1 MIIKKVKN
9 PKKSTSK
16 SERIRR
22 LILYVASPEKTDT
35 SEKCIYFGARGFLTD
50 LLNSQIAEMI
60 ALATEAAR
68 SADTV
73 NHYVLSWKRGESPT
87 TEQVDEAVTLLQKE
101 MGLKQHQI
109 VYGLHADTDNRHL
122 HVVVNRVDTE
132 TFRCTEINK
141 GFDIEAGHRAIA
153 LIEHHQG
160 WSREQNGLYQ
170 VDRDEKLVR
179 CNSHRD
185 KTTPVK
191 TDSKKVE
198 RRTGKRSA
206 LDIAVE
212 EAVPLIKTAT
222 CWAEVHEG
230 LARKGIKYR
239 RRGNGAVIM
248 VGNSA
253 VKASA
258 ADRQISLIRLQHR
271 LGSYEE
277 PDQAADIPADGKLTM
292 PLVVRPN
299 DVNLSDYH
307 QERKDYEAA
316 RTKALS
322 DLIRQHTDQRTS
334 LREMQRRERETFL
347 KGRWR
352 RRGVALNALRHAL
365 AEEHR
370 TVLRLLQDR
379 QTEERLVN
387 RKRLPPFPT
396 VEEWLKANRD
406 PFLAALWAHPEYF
419 MRLEGHG
426 TRSGSEK
433 RVYSIPGFRSVVRGA
448 YVHYCKLADPEHIA
462 FSDRGDRIDV
472 CDTTDREIILASL
485 QLAAN
490 RWDEVKI
497 TGTDEFK
504 ARVVDLAV
512 EYGFRL
518 KNEDLRQTVEK
529 RRKEVEEL
537 KITEQK
543 RREEKARQSSTAN
556 QSLLHK
562 PSKGFER

>member
-101 MGLKQHQI
+101 MGLNQHQI

-122 HVVVNRVDTE
+122 HVVVNRVGPE

-153 LIEHHQG
+153 LIEHHQR

-170 VDRDEKLVR
+170 VGPDGKLIRCDR
-179 CNSHRD
+179 HREGAA
-185 KTTPVK
+185 PVK

-198 RRTGKRSA
+198 RRTGKRSIRDVA
-206 LDIAVE
+206 IE
-212 EAVPLIKTAT
+212 EAVPVIKEAT
-222 CWAEVHEG
+222 CWADVHEG
-230 LARKGIKYR
+230 LAQKGTRYR
-239 RRGNGAVIM
+239 RHGNGGVIM
-248 VGNSA
+248 IGDSA
-253 VKASA
+253 VKASQ
-258 ADRQISLIRLQHR
+258 ADRQISFIKLQLR
-271 LGSYEE
+271 LGPYEE
-277 PDQAADIPADGKLTM
+277 PDQAAEISADGTLTI
-292 PLVVRPN
+292 PLQVRPN
-299 DVNLSDYH
+299 DVDLSDYH

-322 DLIRQHTDQRTS
+322 DLIRQHANQRTS
-334 LREMQRRERETFL
+334 LKEMQRRERETVL
-347 KGRWR
+347 KGKWR

-370 TVLRLLQDR
+370 TALHLLQD
-379 QTEERLVN
+379 QQKEERLAN
-387 RKRLPPFPT
+387 RERLPPFPT
-396 VEEWLKANRD
+396 IEEWLKANRD
-406 PFLAALWAHPEYF
+406 PFLAALWAHPNYF

-426 TRSGSEK
+426 TRSDSER

-448 YVHYCKLADPEHIA
+448 YVHYCRLADPEHIA

-472 CDTTDREIILASL
+472 CDTTDRAIILASL
-485 QLAAN
+485 RLAAN

-497 TGTDEFK
+497 IGTDDFK

-512 EYGFRL
+512 EHGFRL

-537 KITEQK
+537 KIAEQK
-543 RREEKARQSSTAN
+543 RREEKARKSSTAN

>member
-35 SEKCIYFGARGFLTD
+35 SEKCTYFGARGFLTD
-50 LLNSQIAEMI
+50 LLDSQIAEMI

-73 NHYVLSWKRGESPT
+73 NHYVLSWKRGESLT

-101 MGLKQHQI
+101 MGLEQHQI
-109 VYGLHADTDNRHL
+109 VYGLHADTGNRHL
-122 HVVVNRVDTE
+122 HVVVNRVNPE
-132 TFRCTEINK
+132 TLRCTEINR
-141 GFDIEAGHRAIA
+141 GFDIESGHKAIA
-153 LIEHHQG
+153 LIEHRQG
-160 WSREQNGLYQ
+160 WSREENGLYQ
-170 VDRDEKLVR
+170 VGPDGKLVR

-185 KTTPVK
+185 KPAQAK
-191 TDSKKVE
+191 TDSNKVE
-198 RRTGKRSA
+198 RRTGRCSV
-206 LDIAVE
+206 LDVAIE
-212 EAVPLIKTAT
+212 EAVPVIKEAT
-222 CWAEVHEG
+222 CWADVHEE
-230 LARKGIKYR
+230 LARKGMSYR
-239 RRGNGAVIM
+239 RHGNGAVIM
-248 VGNSA
+248 IGDSA
-253 VKASA
+253 VKASQ
-258 ADRQISLIRLQHR
+258 ADRQISFIKLQLR
-271 LGSYEE
+271 LGPYEE
-277 PDQAADIPADGKLTM
+277 PDQAAEIPADGTLTI
-292 PLVVRPN
+292 PLLVRPN
-299 DVNLSDYH
+299 DVDLNDYH
-307 QERKDYEAA
+307 LERKNYETT
-316 RTKALS
+316 RRKALS
-322 DLIRQHTDQRTS
+322 DVTRQHAEQRTS
-334 LREMQRRERETFL
+334 LKEMQRRERETVL

-370 TVLRLLQDR
+370 TALRLLHDQ
-379 QTEERLVN
+379 QKEERLAN
-387 RKRLPPFPT
+387 RERLPPFPT
-396 VEEWLKANRD
+396 IEEWLKANRD
-406 PFLAALWAHPEYF
+406 PFLAGLWAHPNYF

-448 YVHYCKLADPEHIA
+448 YVHYCKLTEPEHIA

-472 CDTTDREIILASL
+472 CDTTNREIILASL
-485 QLAAN
+485 RLAAN

-512 EYGFRL
+512 EHGFRL

-529 RRKEVEEL
+529 RRKEAEEL
-537 KITEQK
+537 KIVEQK
-543 RREEKARQSSTAN
+543 QGEEKERQSSPIKH
-556 QSLLHK
+556 SLSHK
-562 PSKGFER
+562 PSEWFER

>member
-1 MIIKKVKN
+1 VIIKKVKN

-16 SERIRR
+16 PERIRR

-50 LLNSQIAEMI
+50 FLESQIAEMI

-87 TEQVDEAVTLLQKE
+87 TEQVDEAVILLQKE
-101 MGLKQHQI
+101 MGLEQHQI

-122 HVVVNRVDTE
+122 HVVVNRVDPE
-132 TFRCTEINK
+132 TLRCTEINR

-153 LIEHHQG
+153 LIEHAQG
-160 WSREQNGLYQ
+160 WSREENGLYQ
-170 VDRDEKLVR
+170 VDRDGKLVR
-179 CNSHRD
+179 CNRPGD

-198 RRTGKRSA
+198 RRTGKRSVRDVA
-206 LDIAVE
+206 IE
-212 EAVPLIKTAT
+212 EAVPVIKEAT
-222 CWAEVHEG
+222 CWADVHEG
-230 LARKGIKYR
+230 LAQKGMYYR
-239 RRGNGAVIM
+239 RHGNGAVIM
-248 VGNSA
+248 VGDSV
-253 VKASA
+253 VKASQ
-258 ADRQISLIRLQHR
+258 ADRQISFIKLQSR
-271 LGSYEE
+271 LGPYEDS
-277 PDQAADIPADGKLTM
+277 DQAADISTDCTLTI
-292 PLVVRPN
+292 PLLVRPN
-299 DVNLSDYH
+299 DVDLSDYH

-322 DLIRQHTDQRTS
+322 DVARQHAVQRTS
-334 LREMQRRERETFL
+334 LKEMQRRERETVL

-365 AEEHR
+365 ADEHR
-370 TVLRLLQDR
+370 TALRLLHEQ
-379 QTEERLVN
+379 QKQEHLAN

-406 PFLAALWAHPEYF
+406 PFLAALWTHPEHF

-426 TRSGSEK
+426 TRSDSER

-448 YVHYCKLADPEHIA
+448 YVHYCRLTDLEHIA

-485 QLAAN
+485 QLAAS
-490 RWDEVKI
+490 RWDQVKI
-497 TGTDEFK
+497 TGTDDFK

-518 KNEDLRQTVEK
+518 KNEDLRQTAEK

-537 KITEQK
+537 KIAEQK
-543 RREEKARQSSTAN
+543 QKEEKARQT
-556 QSLLHK
+556 SLAKRSLSHK
-562 PSKGFER
+562 PSEGFER

>member
-35 SEKCIYFGARGFLTD
+35 SEKCTYFGARGFLTD
-50 LLNSQIAEMI
+50 LLDSQIAEMI

-73 NHYVLSWKRGESPT
+73 NHYVLSWKRGESLT

-101 MGLKQHQI
+101 MGLEQHQI
-109 VYGLHADTDNRHL
+109 VYGLHADTGNRHL
-122 HVVVNRVDTE
+122 HVVVNRVNPE
-132 TFRCTEINK
+132 TLRCTEINR
-141 GFDIEAGHRAIA
+141 GFDIESGHKAIA
-153 LIEHHQG
+153 LIEHRQG
-160 WSREQNGLYQ
+160 WSREENGLYQ
-170 VDRDEKLVR
+170 VGPDGKLVR

-185 KTTPVK
+185 KPAQAK
-191 TDSKKVE
+191 TDSNKVE
-198 RRTGKRSA
+198 RRTGRCSV
-206 LDIAVE
+206 LDVAIE
-212 EAVPLIKTAT
+212 EAVPVIKEAT
-222 CWAEVHEG
+222 CWADVHEE
-230 LARKGIKYR
+230 LARKGMSYR
-239 RRGNGAVIM
+239 RHGNGAVIM
-248 VGNSA
+248 IGDSA
-253 VKASA
+253 VKASQ
-258 ADRQISLIRLQHR
+258 ADRQISFIKLQLR
-271 LGSYEE
+271 LGPYEE
-277 PDQAADIPADGKLTM
+277 PDQAAEIPADGTLTI
-292 PLVVRPN
+292 PLLVRPN
-299 DVNLSDYH
+299 DVDLNDYH
-307 QERKDYEAA
+307 LERKNYETT
-316 RTKALS
+316 RRKALS
-322 DLIRQHTDQRTS
+322 DVTRQHAEQRTS
-334 LREMQRRERETFL
+334 LKEMQRRERETVL

-370 TVLRLLQDR
+370 TARRLLHDQ
-379 QTEERLVN
+379 QKEERLAN
-387 RKRLPPFPT
+387 RERLPPFPT
-396 VEEWLKANRD
+396 IEEWLKANRD
-406 PFLAALWAHPEYF
+406 PFLAGLWAHPNYF

-448 YVHYCKLADPEHIA
+448 YVHYCKLTEPEHIA

-472 CDTTDREIILASL
+472 CDTTNREIILASL
-485 QLAAN
+485 RLAAN

-512 EYGFRL
+512 EHGFRL

-529 RRKEVEEL
+529 RRKEAEEL
-537 KITEQK
+537 KIVEQK
-543 RREEKARQSSTAN
+543 QGEEKERQSSPIKH
-556 QSLLHK
+556 SLSHK
-562 PSKGFER
+562 PSEWFER

>member
-1 MIIKKVKN
+1 MIIKKIKN

-22 LILYVASPEKTDT
+22 LILYVARAEK
-35 SEKCIYFGARGFLTD
+35 SEKCLYFGARGFLTD
-50 LLNSQIAEMI
+50 LLDSQIAEMI
-60 ALATEAAR
+60 ALATDSVR
-68 SADTV
+68 SADTL

-87 TEQVDEAVTLLQKE
+87 TEQVNEAVTLLQKE
-101 MGLKQHQI
+101 MGLEQHQI

-122 HVVVNRVDTE
+122 HVVVNRVDPE
-132 TFRCTEINK
+132 TLRCTEINR

-153 LIEHHQG
+153 LIEHRQV
-160 WSREQNGLYQ
+160 WLREQNGIYQ

-185 KTTPVK
+185 KATPVK

-222 CWAEVHEG
+222 CWADVHEG
-230 LARKGIKYR
+230 LAQKGMSYHR
-239 RRGNGAVIM
+239 HGNGAVIM
-248 VGNSA
+248 IGDSA
-253 VKASA
+253 VKASQ
-258 ADRQISLIRLQHR
+258 ADRQSSFIKLQLR
-271 LGSYEE
+271 LGPYEE
-277 PDQAADIPADGKLTM
+277 PVQTAEIPSDGTLTI
-292 PLVVRPN
+292 PLLVRPN
-299 DVNLSDYH
+299 DVDLSDYH
-307 QERKDYEAA
+307 QERKDYEAT

-322 DLIRQHTDQRTS
+322 DVARQHVKQRTS
-334 LREMQRRERETFL
+334 LKEMQRRERETVL

-352 RRGVALNALRHAL
+352 RRGIALNALRHAL

-370 TVLRLLQDR
+370 TALRLLHNQ
-379 QTEERLVN
+379 QKEERRAN
-387 RKRLPPFPT
+387 RERLPPFPT
-396 VEEWLKANRD
+396 VDEWLKANRD
-406 PFLAALWAHPEYF
+406 PLLAALWTHPERF
-419 MRLEGHG
+419 MRLEGHW
-426 TRSGSEK
+426 TRSDSEK

-485 QLAAN
+485 QLAAS
-490 RWDEVKI
+490 RWDQVKI
-497 TGTDEFK
+497 TGTEEFK
-504 ARVVDLAV
+504 ARIVDLAV
-512 EYGFRL
+512 EHGFRL

-529 RRKEVEEL
+529 RRKEAEEL
-537 KITEQK
+537 KIAEQK
-543 RREEKARQSSTAN
+543 QREEKTRHSSSTKR
-556 QSLLHK
+556 SLSHK
-562 PSKGFER
+562 PSEGFER